1 MNPYLTPYDEN
12 GNMKKMLDDFSATN
26 SATASYPNPLYN
38 TTFHSKDKSKN
49 FSVRELF
56 KVEYNPTNELRFE
69 GAFSLSKS
77 VGHHDVFRP
86 AQHTAFDGITDPT
99 LKVIIAVHRMRL

>member
-1 MNPYLTPYDEN
+1 
-12 GNMKKMLDDFSATN
+12 MKKMLDDFSATN

-56 KVEYNPTNELRFE
+56 KVEYNPTNELR
-69 GAFSLSKS
+69 
-77 VGHHDVFRP
+77 
-86 AQHTAFDGITDPT
+86 
-99 LKVIIAVHRMRL
+99 LKVLSHSLRVWDIMTCSVLHSILLLMELQIRH